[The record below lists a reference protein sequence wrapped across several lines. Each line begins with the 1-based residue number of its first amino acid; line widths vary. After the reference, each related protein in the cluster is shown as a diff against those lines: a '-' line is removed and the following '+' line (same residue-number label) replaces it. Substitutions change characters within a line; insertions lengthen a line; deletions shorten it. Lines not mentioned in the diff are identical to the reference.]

1 MAYDILASKAELSGA
16 EKIILIDLLNS
27 WGYVYYFL
35 GEIKEFNDLFRSH
48 EALAESLADKARAG
62 MFYAWFG
69 TALFMAGKSKNA
81 YDYLRKGLKLGEK
94 ADNQKVVGY
103 ACTWLAYA
111 CGEIGL
117 FAEGLDY
124 AERAQNIAKDFP
136 SDQYLFFK
144 SLGAICT
151 INYYQGNTNKVFED
165 AQRLVEH
172 GDRNA
177 NSRSKVFGLIYKA
190 FGHMAAGD
198 MLSAQK
204 SSHKALEIASEP
216 FYVQFSSLLIGLSY
230 FFNGQLQEAENFHRS
245 CLDVTEKLGLGALF
259 VMCQYY
265 LAPVLIAKG
274 QMKQG
279 TELLENAR
287 KILSKNQRSVHYAIS
302 EYVIG
307 EVNSQIATGAK
318 PSLAI
323 MAKNIGFLVKNVPFA
338 NKKAEKHFNK
348 AIELFKEI
356 GMKGF
361 LGQVYLSQGLLYKA
375 SKRSDR
381 ARQCILEAINLFQDC
396 ESGGFLK
403 QANEALDSLE

>member
-1 MAYDILASKAELSGA
+1 
-16 EKIILIDLLNS
+16 
-27 WGYVYYFL
+27 
-35 GEIKEFNDLFRSH
+35 
-48 EALAESLADKARAG
+48 
-62 MFYAWFG
+62 
-69 TALFMAGKSKNA
+69 MAGKSKNA
-81 YDYLRKGLKLGEK
+81 YDYLHKGLELGEK
-94 ADNQKVVGY
+94 ADNQKVIGY
-103 ACTWLAYA
+103 ACAWLTWT
-111 CGEIGL
+111 CGEMGL

-124 AERAQNIAKDFP
+124 GERAQNIAKDFP

-144 SLGAICT
+144 SLGVICT

-204 SSHKALEIASEP
+204 ISHKAIEIASEP
-216 FYVQFSSLLIGLSY
+216 FYVQFSKMILGLSY
-230 FFNGQLQEAENFHRS
+230 FFNGQLQEAENVLKHD
-245 CLDVTEKLGLGALF
+245 LNVVEKLGLGQLT
-259 VMCQYY
+259 VMWQYC
-265 LAPVLIAKG
+265 LAPTLIAKG

-279 TELLENAR
+279 TELLEKVR

-307 EVNSQIATGAK
+307 EVNSQIATGPK
-318 PSLAI
+318 PSLAV

-338 NKKAEKHFNK
+338 TRKAEEHFKK

-361 LGQVYLSQGLLYKA
+361 LGQAYLSRGLMYKA
-375 SKRSDR
+375 SKRNDE
-381 ARQCILEAINLFQDC
+381 ARPSILEAINLFKEC
-396 ESGGFLK
+396 EADGWLK
-403 QANEALDSLE
+403 QANNALDSLE